1 MRNPALVALVLSL
14 ATGGC
19 VTKSVHDATLRDLA
33 AARRSALQE
42 ASDNADLA
50 EQLRADESRLTDLQG
65 ALTEQED
72 LLSSLTVERAKLAQE
87 LALAKQALATLE
99 ARASGAEREL
109 AESMKTRAKLEES
122 VDRMREAL
130 GVLAARHVA
139 AQARVTEYRQLLAR
153 FEQLID
159 AGTLDV
165 RISEGRMVLTMPMDV
180 LFASG
185 SATLS
190 RAGKDTI
197 VQVGAALATIT
208 DKRFQVEGHTDDVPI
223 HNELFASNWE
233 LAAGRAL
240 VVVHTLLDTGMAPT
254 QLSAASFGEFKP
266 RAANRD
272 DASRAG
278 NRRIEIVVVPDLDL
292 LPGNEELEQI
302 SQGS

>member
-1 MRNPALVALVLSL
+1 MRNPALLALVLSL
-14 ATGGC
+14 AAGGC

-33 AARRSALQE
+33 EARRTAMRKSM
-42 ASDNADLA
+42 DNADL
-50 EQLRADESRLTDLQG
+50 ETQLREDEGRLTDLQT

-72 LLSSLTVERAKLAQE
+72 LVMSLSVERAKLAQE
-87 LALAKQALATLE
+87 LATTKQQLATLE
-99 ARASGAEREL
+99 ARATGAERDL
-109 AESMKTRAKLEES
+109 AESMKTRAKLKES
-122 VDRMREAL
+122 VDRMSEAL

-139 AQARVTEYRQLLAR
+139 AQARVADYRQMLAR
-153 FEQLID
+153 FEKLID

-180 LFASG
+180 LFPTG

-197 VQVGAALATIT
+197 LQVGTALATIP

-223 HNELFASNWE
+223 HNEHFASNWE

-254 QLSAASFGEFKP
+254 QLSAASFGEYKP
-266 RAANRD
+266 RTPNRD

-292 LPGNEELEQI
+292 LPGNEELERL
-302 SQGS
+302 SQGT